1 MLKRNKSSVITGLAR
16 VADVSQFNAATMTRR
31 TPNLELLPTDYLDIA
46 SEDAQRLQLKSGER
60 VRIRSRYGEAIMPV
74 RISSAVR
81 PGEVFATFHTAE
93 IFLNRL
99 TSSHRDRF
107 VKTPEY
113 KVTAVSLRKVVG

>member
-1 MLKRNKSSVITGLAR
+1 MLPMLKRNKSSVITGLAR

-99 TSSHRDRF
+99 TSS
-107 VKTPEY
+107 
-113 KVTAVSLRKVVG
+113 